1 MEKST
6 DMMIGGRE
14 NGDHCEA
21 CGKYVETVVFELRW
35 VCRPC
40 VEVLSG
46 VSASAGVEPIDEA
59 VRLNSL
65 PAPWAKVVP
74 VHPSPVVLRAG

>member
-1 MEKST
+1 MEKSI

-21 CGKYVETVVFELRW
+21 CGKY
-35 VCRPC
+35 C

-46 VSASAGVEPIDEA
+46 VSAAAGVEPIDEA
-59 VRLNSL
+59 VRVQPA